1 MQTMIVCE
9 EIGELLEQLGL
20 ARKEK
25 GFERLSYAIAVTA
38 QEFERAGSVTKL
50 LYPDLA
56 KHFQTTPEKIERSLR
71 HLIEKSWEKGE
82 KPGSRNYSVITG
94 IIRRTVRPT
103 VSILQSWLTR
113 SGVAAMRMDWK
124 VLRNLSKHIMK
135 EKQHG
140 RSFVYGLLNRHE

>member
-9 EIGELLEQLGL
+9 EIRELLEQLGL

-38 QEFERAGSVTKL
+38 QEFERAGSVKKL

-82 KPGSRNYSVITG
+82 KTRFEELFGYHRDNSEI
-94 IIRRTVRPT
+94 RPT
-103 VSILQSWLTR
+103 NSEYIAILADWIR
-113 SGVAAMRMDWK
+113 SGSYE
-124 VLRNLSKHIMK
+124 N
-135 EKQHG
+135 
-140 RSFVYGLLNRHE
+140 GLESIEEFE

>member
-1 MQTMIVCE
+1 MQTMIECE

-20 ARKEK
+20 DRKEK

-38 QEFERAGSVTKL
+38 KEFERAGSVTKL

-82 KPGSRNYSVITG
+82 KTRFEELFGYHRDNSEI
-94 IIRRTVRPT
+94 RPT
-103 VSILQSWLTR
+103 NSEYIAILGDWIRNGSYENGLESI
-113 SGVAAMRMDWK
+113 
-124 VLRNLSKHIMK
+124 
-135 EKQHG
+135 EE
-140 RSFVYGLLNRHE
+140 FE

>member
-1 MQTMIVCE
+1 MQTMIECE

-20 ARKEK
+20 DRKEK
-25 GFERLSYAIAVTA
+25 GFERLSYAIALTA

-82 KPGSRNYSVITG
+82 KTRFEELFGYHRDNSEN
-94 IIRRTVRPT
+94 RPT
-103 VSILQSWLTR
+103 NSEYIAILADWIR
-113 SGVAAMRMDWK
+113 SGSYE
-124 VLRNLSKHIMK
+124 N
-135 EKQHG
+135 
-140 RSFVYGLLNRHE
+140 GLESIEEFE

>member
-50 LYPDLA
+50 LNPDLA

-82 KPGSRNYSVITG
+82 KTRFEELFGYHRDNSEI
-94 IIRRTVRPT
+94 RPT
-103 VSILQSWLTR
+103 NSEYIAILADWIR
-113 SGVAAMRMDWK
+113 SGSYE
-124 VLRNLSKHIMK
+124 N
-135 EKQHG
+135 
-140 RSFVYGLLNRHE
+140 GLESIEEFE

>member
-82 KPGSRNYSVITG
+82 KTRFEELFGYHRDNSEI
-94 IIRRTVRPT
+94 RPT
-103 VSILQSWLTR
+103 NSEYIAILADWIR
-113 SGVAAMRMDWK
+113 SGSYENGLESIEDFEV
-124 VLRNLSKHIMK
+124 
-135 EKQHG
+135 EGKQ
-140 RSFVYGLLNRHE
+140 

>member
-20 ARKEK
+20 SRKEK

-38 QEFERAGSVTKL
+38 KEFERAGSVTKL

-82 KPGSRNYSVITG
+82 KTRFEKLFGYHRDNSEI
-94 IIRRTVRPT
+94 RPT
-103 VSILQSWLTR
+103 NSEYIAILADWIR
-113 SGVAAMRMDWK
+113 SGSYE
-124 VLRNLSKHIMK
+124 N
-135 EKQHG
+135 
-140 RSFVYGLLNRHE
+140 GLESIEEFE

>member
-1 MQTMIVCE
+1 MQTMIECE

-38 QEFERAGSVTKL
+38 KEFERAASVTKL

-82 KPGSRNYSVITG
+82 KTRFEELFGYHRDNSEI
-94 IIRRTVRPT
+94 RPT
-103 VSILQSWLTR
+103 NSEYIAILADWIR
-113 SGVAAMRMDWK
+113 SGSYENGLESIEEFEV
-124 VLRNLSKHIMK
+124 
-135 EKQHG
+135 EGKQ
-140 RSFVYGLLNRHE
+140 

>member
-9 EIGELLEQLGL
+9 EIGELLEQHGL

-38 QEFERAGSVTKL
+38 KEFERAGSVTKL

-82 KPGSRNYSVITG
+82 KTRFEELFGYHRDNSEI
-94 IIRRTVRPT
+94 RPT
-103 VSILQSWLTR
+103 NSEYIAILADWIR
-113 SGVAAMRMDWK
+113 SGSYE
-124 VLRNLSKHIMK
+124 N
-135 EKQHG
+135 
-140 RSFVYGLLNRHE
+140 GLESIEEFE

>member
-38 QEFERAGSVTKL
+38 QEFERVGSVTKL

-82 KPGSRNYSVITG
+82 KTRFEELFGYHRDNSEI
-94 IIRRTVRPT
+94 RPT
-103 VSILQSWLTR
+103 NSEYIAILADWIR
-113 SGVAAMRMDWK
+113 SGSYE
-124 VLRNLSKHIMK
+124 N
-135 EKQHG
+135 
-140 RSFVYGLLNRHE
+140 GLESIEEFE

>member
-1 MQTMIVCE
+1 MQTMIECE

-25 GFERLSYAIAVTA
+25 GFEQLSYAIAVTA
-38 QEFERAGSVTKL
+38 KEFERAGSVTKL

-82 KPGSRNYSVITG
+82 KTRFEELFGYHRDNSEI
-94 IIRRTVRPT
+94 RPT
-103 VSILQSWLTR
+103 NSEYIAILADRIRNGSYENVLESI
-113 SGVAAMRMDWK
+113 
-124 VLRNLSKHIMK
+124 
-135 EKQHG
+135 EE
-140 RSFVYGLLNRHE
+140 FE

>member
-1 MQTMIVCE
+1 MQTMIMCE

-82 KPGSRNYSVITG
+82 KTRFEELFGYHRDNSE
-94 IIRRTVRPT
+94 VRPT
-103 VSILQSWLTR
+103 NSEYIAILADWIR
-113 SGVAAMRMDWK
+113 SGSYENGLESIEEFEV
-124 VLRNLSKHIMK
+124 
-135 EKQHG
+135 EGKQ
-140 RSFVYGLLNRHE
+140 

>member
-1 MQTMIVCE
+1 MQTMIECE

-20 ARKEK
+20 DRKEK

-38 QEFERAGSVTKL
+38 KEFERAGSVTKL

-82 KPGSRNYSVITG
+82 KTRFEELFGYHRDNSEIS
-94 IIRRTVRPT
+94 PT
-103 VSILQSWLTR
+103 NSEYIAILADWIR
-113 SGVAAMRMDWK
+113 SGSYE
-124 VLRNLSKHIMK
+124 N
-135 EKQHG
+135 
-140 RSFVYGLLNRHE
+140 GLESIEEFE

>member
-1 MQTMIVCE
+1 MEAGIRGKYLMQTIIVCE

-20 ARKEK
+20 ARQEK

-38 QEFERAGSVTKL
+38 KEFERAGSVTKL

-82 KPGSRNYSVITG
+82 KTRFEELFGYHRDNSEI
-94 IIRRTVRPT
+94 RPT
-103 VSILQSWLTR
+103 NSEYIAILADRIR
-113 SGVAAMRMDWK
+113 SGSYEN
-124 VLRNLSKHIMK
+124 VLESI
-135 EKQHG
+135 EE
-140 RSFVYGLLNRHE
+140 FE

>member
-9 EIGELLEQLGL
+9 EIRELLEQLGL

-82 KPGSRNYSVITG
+82 KTRFEELFGYHRDNSEI
-94 IIRRTVRPT
+94 RPT
-103 VSILQSWLTR
+103 NSEYIAILADWIR
-113 SGVAAMRMDWK
+113 SGSYENE
-124 VLRNLSKHIMK
+124 LESI
-135 EKQHG
+135 EE
-140 RSFVYGLLNRHE
+140 FE

>member
-1 MQTMIVCE
+1 MVAGIRGKYLMQTMIVCE

-82 KPGSRNYSVITG
+82 KTRFEELFGYHRDNSEI
-94 IIRRTVRPT
+94 RPT
-103 VSILQSWLTR
+103 NSEYIAILADWIR
-113 SGVAAMRMDWK
+113 SGSYE
-124 VLRNLSKHIMK
+124 N
-135 EKQHG
+135 
-140 RSFVYGLLNRHE
+140 GLESIEEFE

>member
-1 MQTMIVCE
+1 MEAGIRGKYLMQTMIVCE
-9 EIGELLEQLGL
+9 EIRELLEQLGL

-82 KPGSRNYSVITG
+82 KTRFEELFGYHRDNSEI
-94 IIRRTVRPT
+94 RPT
-103 VSILQSWLTR
+103 NSEYIAILADWIR
-113 SGVAAMRMDWK
+113 SGSYENGLESIEEFEV
-124 VLRNLSKHIMK
+124 
-135 EKQHG
+135 EGKQ
-140 RSFVYGLLNRHE
+140 

>member
-20 ARKEK
+20 AREEK

-82 KPGSRNYSVITG
+82 KTRFEELFGYHRDNSEI
-94 IIRRTVRPT
+94 RPT
-103 VSILQSWLTR
+103 NSEYIAILADWIR
-113 SGVAAMRMDWK
+113 SGSYE
-124 VLRNLSKHIMK
+124 N
-135 EKQHG
+135 
-140 RSFVYGLLNRHE
+140 GLESIEEFE

>member
-1 MQTMIVCE
+1 MQTMLVCE

-82 KPGSRNYSVITG
+82 KTRFEELFGYHRDNSEI
-94 IIRRTVRPT
+94 RPT
-103 VSILQSWLTR
+103 NSEYIAILADWIR
-113 SGVAAMRMDWK
+113 SGSYENG
-124 VLRNLSKHIMK
+124 LESI
-135 EKQHG
+135 EK
-140 RSFVYGLLNRHE
+140 FE

>member
-38 QEFERAGSVTKL
+38 KEFERAGSVTKL

-56 KHFQTTPEKIERSLR
+56 KHFQTTPEKIERSIR

-82 KPGSRNYSVITG
+82 KTRFEELFGYHRDNSEI
-94 IIRRTVRPT
+94 RPT
-103 VSILQSWLTR
+103 NSEYIAILADWIR
-113 SGVAAMRMDWK
+113 SGSYE
-124 VLRNLSKHIMK
+124 N
-135 EKQHG
+135 
-140 RSFVYGLLNRHE
+140 GLESIEEFE

>member
-20 ARKEK
+20 SRKEK

-38 QEFERAGSVTKL
+38 KEFERAGSVTKL

-82 KPGSRNYSVITG
+82 KTRFEELFGYHRDNSEI
-94 IIRRTVRPT
+94 RPT
-103 VSILQSWLTR
+103 NSEYIAILADWIR
-113 SGVAAMRMDWK
+113 SGSYENG
-124 VLRNLSKHIMK
+124 LESI
-135 EKQHG
+135 EK
-140 RSFVYGLLNRHE
+140 FE

>member
-1 MQTMIVCE
+1 MQTIIVCE

-20 ARKEK
+20 DRKEK

-38 QEFERAGSVTKL
+38 KEFERAGSVTKL

-82 KPGSRNYSVITG
+82 KTRFEELFGYHRDNSEI
-94 IIRRTVRPT
+94 RPT
-103 VSILQSWLTR
+103 NSEYIAILADWIR
-113 SGVAAMRMDWK
+113 SGSYE
-124 VLRNLSKHIMK
+124 N
-135 EKQHG
+135 
-140 RSFVYGLLNRHE
+140 GLESIEEFE

>member
-71 HLIEKSWEKGE
+71 HIIEKSWEKGE
-82 KPGSRNYSVITG
+82 KTRFEELFGYHRDNSEI
-94 IIRRTVRPT
+94 RPT
-103 VSILQSWLTR
+103 NSEYIAILADRIR
-113 SGVAAMRMDWK
+113 SGSYE
-124 VLRNLSKHIMK
+124 N
-135 EKQHG
+135 
-140 RSFVYGLLNRHE
+140 GLESIEEFE

>member
-1 MQTMIVCE
+1 MQTMIECE

-20 ARKEK
+20 DRKEK

-38 QEFERAGSVTKL
+38 KEFERAGSVTKL

-82 KPGSRNYSVITG
+82 KTRFEELFGYHRDNSEI
-94 IIRRTVRPT
+94 RPT
-103 VSILQSWLTR
+103 NSEYIAILADWIR
-113 SGVAAMRMDWK
+113 SGSYENGLESIEEFEV
-124 VLRNLSKHIMK
+124 
-135 EKQHG
+135 EGKQ
-140 RSFVYGLLNRHE
+140 

>member
-1 MQTMIVCE
+1 MEAGIRGKYLMQTMIVCE

-20 ARKEK
+20 ARQEK

-38 QEFERAGSVTKL
+38 KEFERAGSVTKL

-82 KPGSRNYSVITG
+82 KTRFEELFGYHRDNSEI
-94 IIRRTVRPT
+94 RPT
-103 VSILQSWLTR
+103 NSEYIAILADWIR
-113 SGVAAMRMDWK
+113 SGSYE
-124 VLRNLSKHIMK
+124 N
-135 EKQHG
+135 
-140 RSFVYGLLNRHE
+140 GLESIEEFE

>member
-20 ARKEK
+20 DRKEK

-82 KPGSRNYSVITG
+82 KTRFEELFGYHRDNSEI
-94 IIRRTVRPT
+94 RPT
-103 VSILQSWLTR
+103 NSEYIAILADWIR
-113 SGVAAMRMDWK
+113 SGSYE
-124 VLRNLSKHIMK
+124 N
-135 EKQHG
+135 
-140 RSFVYGLLNRHE
+140 GLESIEEFE

>member
-56 KHFQTTPEKIERSLR
+56 RHFQTTPEKIERSLR

-82 KPGSRNYSVITG
+82 KTRFEELFGYHRDNSEI
-94 IIRRTVRPT
+94 RPT
-103 VSILQSWLTR
+103 NSEYIAILADWIR
-113 SGVAAMRMDWK
+113 SGSYE
-124 VLRNLSKHIMK
+124 N
-135 EKQHG
+135 
-140 RSFVYGLLNRHE
+140 GLESIEEFE

>member
-9 EIGELLEQLGL
+9 EIGELLGQLGL

-82 KPGSRNYSVITG
+82 KTRFEELFGYHRDNSEI
-94 IIRRTVRPT
+94 RPT
-103 VSILQSWLTR
+103 NSEYIAILADWIR
-113 SGVAAMRMDWK
+113 SGSYE
-124 VLRNLSKHIMK
+124 N
-135 EKQHG
+135 
-140 RSFVYGLLNRHE
+140 GLESIEEFE

>member
-9 EIGELLEQLGL
+9 EIRELLEQLGL

-71 HLIEKSWEKGE
+71 HLIEKSWERGE
-82 KPGSRNYSVITG
+82 KTRFEELFGYHRDNSEI
-94 IIRRTVRPT
+94 RPT
-103 VSILQSWLTR
+103 NSEYIAILADWIR
-113 SGVAAMRMDWK
+113 SGSYE
-124 VLRNLSKHIMK
+124 N
-135 EKQHG
+135 
-140 RSFVYGLLNRHE
+140 GLESIEEFE

>member
-9 EIGELLEQLGL
+9 EIGDLLEQLGL

-82 KPGSRNYSVITG
+82 KTRFEELFGYHRDNSEI
-94 IIRRTVRPT
+94 RPT
-103 VSILQSWLTR
+103 NSEYIAILADWIR
-113 SGVAAMRMDWK
+113 SGSYE
-124 VLRNLSKHIMK
+124 N
-135 EKQHG
+135 
-140 RSFVYGLLNRHE
+140 GLESIEEFE

>member
-25 GFERLSYAIAVTA
+25 GFERFSYAIAVTA

-82 KPGSRNYSVITG
+82 KTRFEELFGYHRDNSEI
-94 IIRRTVRPT
+94 RPT
-103 VSILQSWLTR
+103 NSEYIAILADWIR
-113 SGVAAMRMDWK
+113 SGSYENGLESIEEFEV
-124 VLRNLSKHIMK
+124 
-135 EKQHG
+135 EGKQ
-140 RSFVYGLLNRHE
+140 

>member
-82 KPGSRNYSVITG
+82 KTLFEELFGYHRDNSEI
-94 IIRRTVRPT
+94 RPT
-103 VSILQSWLTR
+103 NSEYIAILADWIR
-113 SGVAAMRMDWK
+113 SGSYE
-124 VLRNLSKHIMK
+124 N
-135 EKQHG
+135 
-140 RSFVYGLLNRHE
+140 GLESIEEFE